1 METQS
6 IFAISRLLSVE
17 ARKKLLRVTIFQGLI
32 AFLDILGLSL
42 LLILASGLLSEL
54 RGLQPPEIILK
65 IMSLLGLM
73 NSSFL
78 SRTVVLALGVISLFI
93 TKTIVGLFSSRYL
106 FNFLA
111 LQTSILGDSLISKVF
126 SQDYE
131 SVARKKGQRL
141 LHAATGG
148 VDTLVLTHLGNAVV
162 VTVEATFLLVIFAG
176 IFIIDPLLALLCIGI
191 LGSTLFILHSY
202 IGKRSRTLSIRQ
214 LQLGTSANQILLDS
228 LSIYRELYLS
238 NRTEFPVNVAT
249 KIRSELNEIKANLSF
264 LPNLNKYILELVVVL
279 ASFVIAATVFIF
291 SDATTAINKLILFI
305 AVTTRITPSMLRI
318 QNATLSMKQ
327 SEGTIEP
334 TLDLI
339 KELEKVPIRHDTGI
353 DFKYLGFKP
362 SMSLEQVSFTYN
374 EQSQDYFKLEN
385 INLEISPGEFVAI
398 VGPSGAGKSTLVD
411 LMLGFRGIDGGKI
424 LLSGMSPKDAISN
437 WPGAIA
443 FVPQNTII
451 IDGSIRDNI
460 TLGASLNDEFLQ
472 RALLFSEL
480 SEFVNE
486 NPDGIDFHVGERG
499 SKLSGGQRQRLGI
512 ARAIYTNPKMIIL
525 DEATSS
531 LDVVLEKTISQ
542 SILNLSGEITVIVI
556 AHRLSTIRDAD
567 RIAYIENGKISAVG
581 NFQELISLVPNFG
594 QQVKLSGLS

>member
-17 ARKKLLRVTIFQGLI
+17 ARRKLLRVTIFQGLI

-54 RGLQPPEIILK
+54 RGLQPPELVLK
-65 IMSLLGLM
+65 IMSLFGLM

-93 TKTIVGLFSSRYL
+93 TKSVIGLFSSRYL

-111 LQTSILGDSLISKVF
+111 LQTTILGDSLISKVF

-162 VTVEATFLLVIFAG
+162 VIVEAAFLLVIFAG

-214 LQLGTSANQILLDS
+214 LQLGTSGNQILLDS

-249 KIRSELNEIKANLSF
+249 KIRSELNEIKAKLSF
-264 LPNLNKYILELVVVL
+264 LPNLNKYVLELVVVL

-334 TLDLI
+334 TLALI
-339 KELEKVPIRHDTGI
+339 KELEKVSMRPSTGI

-362 SMSLEQVSFTYN
+362 SMSLEQVNFTYN

-411 LMLGFRGIDGGKI
+411 LMLGFRGINGGRI
-424 LLSGMSPKDAISN
+424 LLSGMSPKDAISS

-451 IDGSIRDNI
+451 IDGSISDNI
-460 TLGASLNDEFLQ
+460 TLGASLNHEFLQ

-480 SEFVNE
+480 SEFVSE
-486 NPDGIDFHVGERG
+486 NPDGINFQVGERG

-531 LDVVLEKTISQ
+531 LDVVLEKSISE
-542 SILNLSGEITVIVI
+542 SILNLGGEITVIVI

-567 RIAYIENGKISAVG
+567 KIAYMENGKISAVG
-581 NFQELISLVPNFG
+581 NFQELITLVPNFG